1 MAKEMGEWSAGKSRM
16 LGTYRSNKLWTGEQF
31 FSFGAMS
38 YWMRKTKLHRLVN
51 SKNSHP
57 WSFEKIR
64 LILKFLWPQ
73 PQGFLFAMSVW
84 RVPHRLLQVT
94 DSIIDPVLPSEM
106 HTWTPLTF
114 WSRAT
119 GKTKQLETTV
129 YCYCEEEQVRYYCH
143 GTDLWLDLNCLGYLG
158 ISEFQTTVEKYLN
171 ARYLCSA
178 HRAKAG
184 TTRITWILSEHHIP
198 KQTANQNSVACPS

>member
-16 LGTYRSNKLWTGEQF
+16 LGTYRSNKLWTGERF
-31 FSFGAMS
+31 FFWCYEL
-38 YWMRKTKLHRLVN
+38 YWMRKKKLHRLVN

-114 WSRAT
+114 WSRARQSNL
-119 GKTKQLETTV
+119 KLLYTV
-129 YCYCEEEQVRYYCH
+129 IAKKSKS
-143 GTDLWLDLNCLGYLG
+143 GTIATVQIYGWTWIVWG
-158 ISEFQTTVEKYLN
+158 ILVYLN
-171 ARYLCSA
+171 FKLPWRSIWTHGIC
-178 HRAKAG
+178 
-184 TTRITWILSEHHIP
+184 IVHIE
-198 KQTANQNSVACPS
+198 QRQEQHG